1 MAGTGKLFIDPP
13 ENSKQH
19 VADPPLHQGA
29 AACPF
34 FLGVILAVFAHYCT
48 IIKIIGTTRTIKPG
62 QHQKPDKK
70 SRFMYHPENDEKS
83 RNQRK

>member
-19 VADPPLHQGA
+19 VADPLHQGA
-29 AACPF
+29 AARPF
-34 FLGVILAVFAHYCT
+34 FLGVILAVFALYCT

-62 QHQKPDKK
+62 QHHKPDIK